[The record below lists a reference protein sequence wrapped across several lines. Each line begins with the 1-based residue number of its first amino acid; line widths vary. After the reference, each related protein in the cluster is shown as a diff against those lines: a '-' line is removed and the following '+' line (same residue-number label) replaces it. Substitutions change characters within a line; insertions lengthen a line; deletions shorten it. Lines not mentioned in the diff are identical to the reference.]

1 MPKLSF
7 EKQIERIEKITADL
21 ESGEL
26 SLEDA
31 MKRYEEGVKLI
42 TSCSK
47 SLTKAEG
54 KVTKLIENMEVPF
67 GGEQDV

>member
-1 MPKLSF
+1 MAKESF

-42 TSCSK
+42 AACGK

-54 KVTKLIENMEVPF
+54 KVTKLMDNLEISF
-67 GGEQDV
+67 GGEQDE

>member
-26 SLEDA
+26 SLEES
-31 MKRYEEGVKLI
+31 MKHYEEGVKLI
-42 TSCSK
+42 SACGK

-54 KVTKLIENMEVPF
+54 KVTKLMGNLEIPF
-67 GGEQDV
+67 EGEEDV